1 MGFQELDLIWSTLV
15 ANLIDRCFYE
25 WGQRESRGGY
35 NQGNKCRLWTAED
48 AR

>member
-15 ANLIDRCFYE
+15 ANLIDRCLFE
-25 WGQRESRGGY
+25 WGQSRGGY